1 MRRVARAPGRVNL
14 IGDHTDYTGG
24 LVFPMAIDR
33 ATTIVFE
40 TAASG
45 GGVGNNNVGNNGASV
60 SLTSDN
66 FDGVVSFSLP
76 ITSPDRVTPAWGRYV
91 AGVAAAMA
99 ERGMTPRGFSG
110 RVSTD
115 VPIGGGLS
123 SSAALEVAA
132 ALAYG
137 IDADTSTIAAVCRR
151 AEHLATSVPCGIM
164 DQLTS
169 VAGVRDHA
177 LLIDCHTL
185 DVTPIRLPESLAV
198 WVVEISSRTLDGSE
212 YPARV
217 AQCAAAER
225 EIGPLRN
232 ADEDSVDRI
241 GDPLIRSRA
250 RHVVSENR
258 RVRDFAAALTSGDA
272 REAGRLMY
280 ESHSS
285 LSRDFETSTKKM
297 DAAVD
302 AYSRVP
308 GVHGARMTGGGFGG
322 CLVVL
327 ADDEVDLSSPLCAE
341 FGGIR
346 VRAAD
351 GASLSDVA

>member
-1 MRRVARAPGRVNL
+1 VSYVARAPGRVNL

-33 ATTIVFE
+33 ETTIVFE
-40 TAASG
+40 RSDDVA
-45 GGVGNNNVGNNGASV
+45 
-60 SLTSDN
+60 LTSRE
-66 FDGVVSFSLP
+66 FDGADGGEVRFALP
-76 ITSPDRVTPAWGRYV
+76 VANAAGVRPAWGRYV

-99 ERGMTPRGFSG
+99 ERKLPVRGLRGS
-110 RVSTD
+110 VSTT

-123 SSAALEVAA
+123 SSAALEVAS
-132 ALAYG
+132 ALAFG
-137 IDADTSTIAAVCRR
+137 IDADASTVASVCRR

-185 DVTPIRLPESLAV
+185 DISPVRIPESLAV
-198 WVVEISSRTLDGSE
+198 WVVAVSSRTLDGSE

-225 EIGPLRN
+225 EIGPLRL
-232 ADEDSVDRI
+232 ADPDTVARI
-241 GDPLIRSRA
+241 ADPLVRARA
-250 RHVVSENR
+250 RHVVSEND
-258 RVRDFAAALTSGDA
+258 RVREFAAALAAGDA

-280 ESHSS
+280 ASHRS
-285 LSRDFETSTKKM
+285 LARDFETSTAQM
-297 DAAVD
+297 DSAVEH
-302 AYSRVP
+302 YSRVP

-322 CLVVL
+322 CVVVL
-327 ADDEVDLSSPLCAE
+327 ADDEVSLADGELSPDA
-341 FGGIR
+341 GGALPAIR

-351 GASLSDVA
+351 GASLATPSS

>member
-33 ATTIVFE
+33 ATTIIFE
-40 TAASG
+40 AETTDAAQP
-45 GGVGNNNVGNNGASV
+45 NAADASRTV
-60 SLTSDN
+60 SLTSDD

-76 ITSPDRVTPAWGRYV
+76 INSPERVTPSWGRYV
-91 AGVAAAMA
+91 AGVATAMA
-99 ERGMTPRGFSG
+99 ERGMTPRGFAG
-110 RVSTD
+110 HVSTD

-137 IDADTSTIAAVCRR
+137 IDADVSTIAAVCRR
-151 AEHLATSVPCGIM
+151 AEHLTTSVPCGIM

-177 LLIDCHTL
+177 LLIDCHSL
-185 DVTPIRLPESLAV
+185 EVTPIRMPESLAV

-225 EIGPLRN
+225 EIGPLRT
-232 ADEDSVDRI
+232 ADEDAVSRI
-241 GDPLIRSRA
+241 SDPLTRSRA

-258 RVRDFAAALTSGDA
+258 RVRDFAAALSAGNA

-280 ESHSS
+280 ESHFS

-302 AYSRVP
+302 AYSQVP
-308 GVHGARMTGGGFGG
+308 GVRGARMTGGGFGG
-322 CLVVL
+322 CIVVL
-327 ADDEVDLSSPLCAE
+327 ADDEVDLSAPLCAE
-341 FGGIR
+341 HGGMR
-346 VRAAD
+346 VRAAE
-351 GASLSDVA
+351 GASLSDLA